1 MGVRGPIGKR
11 DDEKVRRN
19 ATGEDGLETQHFSMT
34 DSVKIPKAKFE
45 NPEVQ
50 GIWTALQ
57 ISVNVQ
63 YFEPTDWAYAIFALT
78 RIDKA
83 LTKGEPGAMMMS
95 ALDNMLKQLAMTEA
109 ERRRLKIE
117 AHRGKV
123 EETTQ
128 GASEMY
134 KNVFEMQRQQYT
146 A

>member
-11 DDEKVRRN
+11 DEEKVRRN
-19 ATGEDGLETQHFSMT
+19 KTGEDGLETKNFSME
-34 DSVKIPKAKFE
+34 DPVKIPKASFE

-50 GIWTALQ
+50 GIWNALQ

-78 RIDKA
+78 RIDNA
-83 LTKGEPGAMMMS
+83 LQKGEPGAMMMS

-117 AHRGKV
+117 AHRGTI
-123 EETTQ
+123 EETTE

-134 KNVFEMQRQQYT
+134 EKIFEAQRQRFT